1 MSKFCKMLLVVLTF
15 LSLPIFAQGKSMIS
29 KPELE
34 EMFQNISAN
43 TDWDVKKPLL
53 WGYFFTDNSKDKLKA
68 SGSLLEQQGYRLV
81 DIYQA
86 KDDSGK
92 LLDYWWLH
100 VEKVELHTADSL
112 HQRNMSFYQF
122 ANQQGLSAY
131 DGMDVGPAGQ

>member
-1 MSKFCKMLLVVLTF
+1 MDHNTSNQVAKFSV
-15 LSLPIFAQGKSMIS
+15 
-29 KPELE
+29 
-34 EMFQNISAN
+34 
-43 TDWDVKKPLL
+43 PL
-53 WGYFFTDNSKDKLKA
+53 
-68 SGSLLEQQGYRLV
+68 QYRLV